1 MALKIDTLD
10 ILKSIIDHQIAM
22 INRFDQNSIEEFS
35 LLFIKLDHIMEL
47 EIKKMVQIIF
57 RDSDLIF
64 EYENNYIILL
74 PKTNWN
80 NSIKILQGLQEF
92 LSQNY
97 KESIITF
104 PDDGKSTNEL
114 LNRFKNLVK
123 KNYNIDL
130 KL

>member
-104 PDDGKSTNEL
+104 PDDGKSTDEL